1 MKNKLVVL
9 VLCTYG
15 YLMQAQADRDYSAYY
30 DQIVIIEQANA
41 REDFDEAL
49 RLYMLAFVKF
59 DRVFARDAY
68 NACQIAALKNHKD
81 FNTFFMYCAKSGIE
95 KTKLTGNKLIAQHYV
110 SDSVKLNY
118 LFLKGYKIYSERI
131 DTALRSEFRTR
142 YELEQS
148 HKDSADYKKICKD
161 NFTRI
166 KSLARQDRFPGEN
179 IIGPDPNLENG
190 YITSTLLDYP
200 YAYVQ
205 LQPFLTQAVKAGKIQ
220 PLSALYLYGF
230 NQTRTGKLYDATQP
244 TDTTNFKAV
253 YNLPFGLAS
262 ENTTDVNNHRKN
274 AKIFST
280 DTEASLEVMAAKH
293 KIDYLF
299 GY

>member
-1 MKNKLVVL
+1 MKNKLL
-9 VLCTYG
+9 LLALCTYG

-95 KTKLTGNKLIAQHYV
+95 KSKLTRNKLIARQYV
-110 SDSVKLNY
+110 TDSIKLNY
-118 LFLKGYKIYSERI
+118 LFVKGYKIYSERI
-131 DTALRSEFRTR
+131 DTTLRSEFKRR
-142 YELEQS
+142 YELEQA

-166 KSLARQDRFPGEN
+166 KTLARQDRFPGEN
-179 IIGPDPNLENG
+179 LIGPDPNLENG
-190 YITSTLLDYP
+190 YVTSTLLDYP

-230 NQTRTGKLYDATQP
+230 NQTRTGKLYDASVP
-244 TDTTNFKAV
+244 ADTANFKAI
-253 YNLPFGLAS
+253 YNLPFGLSS
-262 ENTTDVNNHRKN
+262 ENSAEVNSQRK
-274 AKIFST
+274 AARIFST
-280 DTEASLEVMAAKH
+280 DVEASLELMAEKN

>member
-1 MKNKLVVL
+1 MKNKLFVL
-9 VLCTYG
+9 VLCTHG

-30 DQIVIIEQANA
+30 DQIVVIEQANA

-95 KTKLTGNKLIAQHYV
+95 KSKLTSNKFIAQHYV
-110 SDSVKLNY
+110 ADSVKLNY
-118 LFLKGYKIYSERI
+118 LFVKGYKIYSERI
-131 DTALRSEFRTR
+131 DTALRSEFKRR
-142 YELEQS
+142 SELEQL

-166 KSLARQDRFPGEN
+166 KTLSRQDRFPGEN
-179 IIGPDPNLENG
+179 LIGPDLNLENG

-230 NQTRTGKLYDATQP
+230 NQTRTGKLYDTSLP
-244 TDTTNFKAV
+244 TDTANFKAI

-262 ENTTDVNNHRKN
+262 ENTTDVNNQRKT

-280 DTEASLEVMAAKH
+280 ETEASLEMMAAKH
-293 KIDYLF
+293 KIDYMF